1 MSLPAPE
8 QATIGLIGM
17 GEMGKM
23 YAERLSRGGKCKRIL
38 VCDLPD
44 KYDQLVEYCKG
55 KDRVEAMRDGHHVSR
70 QSDFIIYSV
79 EAAFLDK
86 VVAQYGPSTKVGA
99 IVSGQTSVKAPERA
113 AFEKYLPHDVHIVS
127 IHSLHGP
134 TVPTD
139 GQALIVIQHR
149 AENEHVQFVKSVL
162 APLNSR
168 YVDLSYDEHDEVTAN
183 TQAVTHAAFLSM
195 GTAWR
200 CTGQF
205 PWELGRYIGGIEVVK
220 INITLRIYAAKWH
233 VYAGLA
239 ILNPTAQKQIHQF
252 AQSASDLFKLMIQ
265 DDEAELRRRVLAAR
279 DFVFGPVGSSAEG
292 SAGGEG
298 QAAGDVV
305 QPAPILLSDTALDRF
320 AIGSPPADAAQAPP
334 PNSHLA
340 LLAMVD
346 CWHVL
351 GIRPFVHLALAATP
365 VFRFWIGVAEYLFR
379 DPDRLE
385 AAIRAGGGS
394 LGNGADF
401 AADDCEFVIAARGWS
416 DAVRYGSFE
425 AYKKRFDETRKF
437 FEPRFEESRIANRD
451 MFAFLAEEPVRTG
464 ELTSMA
470 PVKESLQQDKVE
482 RTEP

>member
-1 MSLPAPE
+1 MAPTLPAP
-8 QATIGLIGM
+8 QDAVVGIIGM
-17 GEMGKM
+17 GEMGRM
-23 YAERLSRGGKCKRIL
+23 YAERLSRAGQCARIN

-44 KYDQLVEYCKG
+44 RFDSLVEYCKG
-55 KDRVEAMRDGHHVSR
+55 KDKLVPKRDGHLVAR
-70 QSDFIIYSV
+70 ESDFIIYSV
-79 EAAFLDK
+79 EAAYLDK

-99 IVSGQTSVKAPERA
+99 IVSGQTSVKAPERK
-113 AFEKYLPHDVHIVS
+113 AFEQHLPADTAIVS

-149 AENEHVQFVKSVL
+149 AEKEHVEFVKAVL

-239 ILNPTAQKQIHQF
+239 ILNPMAQKQIHQY

-265 DDEAELRRRVLAAR
+265 SREDELRTRVLAAR
-279 DFVFGPVGSSAEG
+279 DFVFGPPSGA
-292 SAGGEG
+292 
-298 QAAGDVV
+298 
-305 QPAPILLSDTALDRF
+305 APILLSDSALDRF
-320 AIGSPPADAAQAPP
+320 AIGEPPSAEQAAALP

-346 CWHVL
+346 CWHAL
-351 GIRPFVHLALAATP
+351 QIRPFVHLSLAATP

-379 DPDRLE
+379 DEARLE
-385 AAIRAGGGS
+385 AAIKAAGGVG
-394 LGNGADF
+394 GNKGVAF
-401 AADDCEFVIAARGWS
+401 SGDDAEFVIAARGWS
-416 DAVRYGSFE
+416 DTVRYGSFD
-425 AYKKRFDETRKF
+425 AYKQRFDETRAF

-451 MFAFLAEEPVRTG
+451 MFAFLAEEPIRT
-464 ELTSMA
+464 S
-470 PVKESLQQDKVE
+470 KVDT
-482 RTEP
+482 TEP

>member
-1 MSLPAPE
+1 MSLPVPE
-8 QATIGLIGM
+8 EATIGLIGM
-17 GEMGKM
+17 GEMGKL

-38 VCDLPD
+38 VCDLPE

-55 KDRVEAMRDGHHVSR
+55 KERVIPMRDGHLVSR
-70 QSDFIIYSV
+70 SSDFIIYSV

-86 VVAQYGPSTKVGA
+86 VVAQYGPSSKVGA

-113 AFEKYLPHDVHIVS
+113 AFEKYLPEDTHIVS

-149 AENEHVQFVKSVL
+149 ATDEHVKFVKELL

-239 ILNPTAQKQIHQF
+239 ILNPTAQTQIHQF
-252 AQSASDLFKLMIQ
+252 AQSASDLFKLMIEGKE
-265 DDEAELRRRVLAAR
+265 DELRQRVFAAR
-279 DFVFGPVGSSAEG
+279 DFVFGQPDASTSSA
-292 SAGGEG
+292 
-298 QAAGDVV
+298 AASSS
-305 QPAPILLSDTALDRF
+305 PSSTTAAAAARPTPILLSDTALDRF
-320 AIGSPPADAAQAPP
+320 AIGTPPTSTDVAAQS

-346 CWHVL
+346 CWHL
-351 GIRPFVHLALAATP
+351 LRIRPFVHLSLAATP

-379 DPDRLE
+379 DESRLE
-385 AAIRAGGGS
+385 AAVIAGAGRKGGPSRA
-394 LGNGADF
+394 F
-401 AADDCEFVIAARGWS
+401 AADDAEFVVAARGWS
-416 DAVRYGSFE
+416 DTVRYGSFE
-425 AYKKRFDETRKF
+425 AYKKRFDETRVF

-451 MFAFLAEEPVRTG
+451 MFAFLAAEPV
-464 ELTSMA
+464 MA
-470 PVKESLQQDKVE
+470 
-482 RTEP
+482 

>member
-1 MSLPAPE
+1 MTLPALKD
-8 QATIGLIGM
+8 AVIGLIGM

-23 YAERLSRGGKCKRIL
+23 YAERLSKSARCNRIN
-38 VCDLPD
+38 VCDLPE
-44 KYDQLVEYCKG
+44 KYDSLVEYCHG
-55 KDRVEAMRDGHHVSR
+55 KDRLVPMRDGHHVSR
-70 QSDFIIYSV
+70 ESDFVIYSV

-113 AFEKYLPHDVHIVS
+113 AFERYLPKDVHIVS

-134 TVPTD
+134 TVPPD
-139 GQALIVIQHR
+139 GQALIIIKHR
-149 AENEHVQFVKSVL
+149 AEQAHVDFVEALL
-162 APLNSR
+162 APLKSR
-168 YVDLSYDEHDEVTAN
+168 YVHLSYDEHDDVTAN

-220 INITLRIYAAKWH
+220 INIALRIYAAKWH

-252 AQSASDLFKLMIQ
+252 SESATDLFKLMIGGQ
-265 DDEAELRRRVLAAR
+265 RAELRQRVLAAR
-279 DFVFGPVGSSAEG
+279 DFVFGAGSDEG
-292 SAGGEG
+292 
-298 QAAGDVV
+298 AA
-305 QPAPILLSDTALDRF
+305 APILLSDSALDRF
-320 AIGSPPADAAQAPP
+320 AIGHPPTPSTAAAAPP

-346 CWHVL
+346 SWHRL
-351 GIRPFVHLALAATP
+351 GIRPFVHLQLAATP

-379 DPDRLE
+379 DEARLD
-385 AAIRAGGGS
+385 AAVDAATGGQGGAGVAFS
-394 LGNGADF
+394 
-401 AADDCEFVIAARGWS
+401 ADDAEFVIAARGWS
-416 DAVRYGSFE
+416 DTVRYGSFD
-425 AYKKRFDETRKF
+425 AYRKRFEETRVF

-451 MFAFLAEEPVRTG
+451 MFAFLAEEPIKPPPG
-464 ELTSMA
+464 
-470 PVKESLQQDKVE
+470 Q
-482 RTEP
+482 

>member
-1 MSLPAPE
+1 MPTLPRAE
-8 QATIGLIGM
+8 DAVIGLIGM

-23 YAERLSRGGKCKRIL
+23 YAERLSKAGKCKRIL
-38 VCDLPD
+38 VCDLPE
-44 KYDQLVEYCKG
+44 KYDSLVEYCKG
-55 KDRVEAMRDGHHVSR
+55 KDKLEAMRDGHHVSR

-79 EAAFLDK
+79 EAVALDK
-86 VVAQYGPSTKVGA
+86 VVQRYGPSTKLGA

-113 AFEKYLPHDVHIVS
+113 AFEAHLPSDVHIVS

-134 TVPTD
+134 TVPSD
-139 GQALIVIQHR
+139 GQALIVIKHR
-149 AENEHVQFVKSVL
+149 AEDEHVKFVKDLL

-168 YVDLSYDEHDEVTAN
+168 YVDLTYDEHDEVTAN

-252 AQSASDLFKLMIQ
+252 AESATDLFKLMIKG
-265 DDEAELRRRVLAAR
+265 DEDALRKRVLAAR
-279 DFVFGPVGSSAEG
+279 DFVFGPPGDSPVAEG
-292 SAGGEG
+292 TT
-298 QAAGDVV
+298 
-305 QPAPILLSDTALDRF
+305 PPILLSDTTLDRF
-320 AIGSPPADAAQAPP
+320 AIGTPPSPSELAAQP

-346 CWHVL
+346 CWHL
-351 GIRPFVHLALAATP
+351 LRIRPYVHLALAATP

-379 DPDRLE
+379 DEERLE
-385 AAIRAGGGS
+385 AAIKAAGAAGGAGVAFS
-394 LGNGADF
+394 G
-401 AADDCEFVIAARGWS
+401 DDAEFVIAARGWS
-416 DAVRYGSFE
+416 DTVRYGSFE
-425 AYKKRFDETRKF
+425 AYRQRFDETRAF
-437 FEPRFEESRIANRD
+437 FEPRFEDSRQANRD
-451 MFAFLAEEPVRTG
+451 MFAFLAEEPVEAGKKAIQEG
-464 ELTSMA
+464 EVPA
-470 PVKESLQQDKVE
+470 E
-482 RTEP
+482 REEVAEGK

>member
-1 MSLPAPE
+1 MPALPAPE
-8 QATIGLIGM
+8 DATIGLIGM

-23 YAERLSRGGKCKRIL
+23 YAERLSKGGRCKKIN
-38 VCDLPD
+38 VCDLPE

-55 KDRVEAMRDGHHVSR
+55 KDRVVPMRDGHYVSR
-70 QSDFIIYSV
+70 ESDFIIYSV

-113 AFEKYLPHDVHIVS
+113 AFEKYLPEDVNIVS

-134 TVPTD
+134 TVPPD
-139 GQALIVIQHR
+139 GQALIIIQHR
-149 AENEHVQFVKSVL
+149 ASDEQVQLVEELL
-162 APLNSR
+162 APLKSR
-168 YVDLSYDEHDEVTAN
+168 YVRLSYDEHDEVTAN

-252 AQSASDLFKLMIQ
+252 AESASDLFKLMIQ
-265 DDEAELRRRVLAAR
+265 GKEDELRRRVLAAR
-279 DFVFGPVGSSAEG
+279 DFVFGSSEG
-292 SAGGEG
+292 D
-298 QAAGDVV
+298 GDHA
-305 QPAPILLSDTALDRF
+305 QPTPILLSDTALDRF
-320 AIGSPPADAAQAPP
+320 SIGSPSSSDTPPP

-346 CWHVL
+346 CWHL
-351 GIRPFVHLALAATP
+351 LRIRPFVHLSLAATP

-379 DPDRLE
+379 DEARLE
-385 AAIRAGGGS
+385 AAIQAAGAAN
-394 LGNGADF
+394 LGPGVAF
-401 AADDCEFVIAARGWS
+401 SADDAEFVIAARGWS
-416 DAVRYGSFE
+416 DTVRYGSFE
-425 AYKKRFDETRKF
+425 AYRMRFEETRRF

-451 MFAFLAEEPVRTG
+451 MFAFLAEEPVRPGTA
-464 ELTSMA
+464 TATATPA
-470 PVKESLQQDKVE
+470 PSAPASPKL
-482 RTEP
+482 RAT

>member
-1 MSLPAPE
+1 MPALPPVSEAV
-8 QATIGLIGM
+8 IGLIGM

-23 YAERLSRGGKCKRIL
+23 YAERLSKGGQCKKIN
-38 VCDLPD
+38 VCDLPER
-44 KYDQLVEYCKG
+44 YDQLVEYCKG
-55 KDRVEAMRDGHHVSR
+55 KDKLVPLRDGHLVSR
-70 QSDFIIYSV
+70 ESDFIIYSV
-79 EAAFLDK
+79 EAAYVDK

-113 AFEKYLPHDVHIVS
+113 AFEKHLPADVHIVS

-139 GQALIVIQHR
+139 GQALIIIQHR
-149 AENEHVQFVKSVL
+149 ADNEHVRFVKEVL

-239 ILNPTAQKQIHQF
+239 ILNPTAQKQIHQY
-252 AQSASDLFKLMIQ
+252 AQSASDLFKLMVQ
-265 DDEAELRRRVLAAR
+265 NNEVELRRRVLAAR
-279 DFVFGPVGSSAEG
+279 DFVFGSTDGSSPDA
-292 SAGGEG
+292 
-298 QAAGDVV
+298 
-305 QPAPILLSDTALDRF
+305 QPAPILLSDSVLDRF
-320 AIGSPPADAAQAPP
+320 AIGDPSPNQPAPP

-346 CWHVL
+346 CWHQL
-351 GIRPFVHLALAATP
+351 RIRPFVHLALAATP

-379 DPDRLE
+379 DEERLE
-385 AAIRAGGGS
+385 AAIKAAGRLGGHGIAFS
-394 LGNGADF
+394 S
-401 AADDCEFVIAARGWS
+401 DDAEFVIAARGWS
-416 DAVRYGSFE
+416 DTVRYGSFE
-425 AYKKRFDETRKF
+425 AYKQRFDETRMF

-464 ELTSMA
+464 KM
-470 PVKESLQQDKVE
+470 DK
-482 RTEP
+482 TEP

>member
-1 MSLPAPE
+1 MSLPPAE
-8 QATIGLIGM
+8 NATIGLIGM

-23 YAERLSRGGKCKRIL
+23 YAERLSRGGSCKMIL
-38 VCDLPD
+38 VCDLPE
-44 KYDQLVEYCKG
+44 KYDQLVEYAKG
-55 KDRVEAMRDGHHVSR
+55 KDKVVAMRDGHHVSR
-70 QSDFIIYSV
+70 EADFIIYSV
-79 EAAFLDK
+79 EAAYLDK

-113 AFEKYLPHDVHIVS
+113 AFEKYLPQDVHIVS

-134 TVPTD
+134 TVPSD

-149 AENEHVQFVKSVL
+149 ASDEHVKFVKDVL
-162 APLNSR
+162 APLKSR
-168 YVDLSYDEHDEVTAN
+168 YVDLTYDEHDEVTAN

-239 ILNPTAQKQIHQF
+239 ILNPTAQTQIHQF

-265 DDEAELRRRVLAAR
+265 GKEDELRRRVYAAR
-279 DFVFGPVGSSAEG
+279 DFVFGQQDGDAASKPV
-292 SAGGEG
+292 
-298 QAAGDVV
+298 
-305 QPAPILLSDTALDRF
+305 LLSDSALDRF
-320 AIGSPPADAAQAPP
+320 AIGTPPSSGSPPPP

-346 CWHVL
+346 CWHQL
-351 GIRPFVHLALAATP
+351 RIRPFVHLALAATP

-379 DPDRLE
+379 DADRLE
-385 AAIRAGGGS
+385 AAIKAAGQAGGGPGLAFS
-394 LGNGADF
+394 G
-401 AADDCEFVIAARGWS
+401 DDCEFVIAARGWS

-425 AYKKRFDETRKF
+425 AYKRRFDETRAF

-451 MFAFLAEEPVRTG
+451 MFAFLAEEPVRTSSASASSAAPASAAGGAETPTG
-464 ELTSMA
+464 EA
-470 PVKESLQQDKVE
+470 VE
-482 RTEP
+482 AVGGRA

>member
-1 MSLPAPE
+1 MSSSSSSTAARLPAPE
-8 QATIGLIGM
+8 DATIGLIGM

-23 YAERLSRGGKCKRIL
+23 YAERLSKGGRCAKIN
-38 VCDLPD
+38 VCDLPERFE
-44 KYDQLVEYCKG
+44 QLQEYCKG
-55 KDRVEAMRDGHHVSR
+55 KSKLVPLRDGHLVSR
-70 QSDFIIYSV
+70 ESDFIIYSV
-79 EAAFLDK
+79 EAAYLDK
-86 VVAQYGPSTKVGA
+86 VVAQYGPSTKVNA
-99 IVSGQTSVKAPERA
+99 VVSGQTSVKAPERA
-113 AFEKYLPHDVHIVS
+113 AFEQHLPSDVNIVS

-134 TVPTD
+134 TVPSD

-149 AENEHVQFVKSVL
+149 ATDEHVRWVKDLL

-200 CTGQF
+200 CMGQF
-205 PWELGRYIGGIEVVK
+205 PWECGRYIGGIEVVK

-265 DDEAELRRRVLAAR
+265 SREDALRERVYAAR
-279 DFVFGPVGSSAEG
+279 DFVFGR
-292 SAGGEG
+292 
-298 QAAGDVV
+298 AAGE
-305 QPAPILLSDTALDRF
+305 PSAAAESSTPILLSDSALDRF
-320 AIGSPPADAAQAPP
+320 AIGDPSPTQPAPP

-346 CWHVL
+346 SWHQL

-379 DPDRLE
+379 DEERLE
-385 AAIRAGGGS
+385 AAIKAGGSAGS
-394 LGNGADF
+394 TGVAFSG
-401 AADDCEFVIAARGWS
+401 DDAEFVIAARGWS
-416 DAVRYGSFE
+416 DTVRYGSFD
-425 AYKKRFDETRKF
+425 AYKQRFDETRAF
-437 FEPRFEESRIANRD
+437 FEPRFEESRVANRD
-451 MFAFLAEEPVRTG
+451 MFAFLASEPIRTG
-464 ELTSMA
+464 ASG
-470 PVKESLQQDKVE
+470 SS
-482 RTEP
+482 

>member
-1 MSLPAPE
+1 MASQLPPPGEAV
-8 QATIGLIGM
+8 IGLIGM
-17 GEMGKM
+17 GEMGRM
-23 YAERLSRGGKCKRIL
+23 YAERLSRAGQCKRIN

-44 KYDQLVEYCKG
+44 KYDSLVEYCKG
-55 KDRVEAMRDGHHVSR
+55 KDKLVPLRDGHLVSR
-70 QSDFIIYSV
+70 ESDFIIYSV
-79 EAAFLDK
+79 EAAFLDQ
-86 VVAQYGPSTKVGA
+86 VVKQYGPSTKFGA

-113 AFEKYLPHDVHIVS
+113 AFERFLPPDTHIVS

-149 AENEHVQFVKSVL
+149 ATDAHVEWVKQVL
-162 APLNSR
+162 APLKSR

-220 INITLRIYAAKWH
+220 TNITLRIYAAKWH

-239 ILNPTAQKQIHQF
+239 ILNPRAQEQIHQF
-252 AQSASDLFKLMIQ
+252 AESATDLFKLMIQ
-265 DDEAELRRRVLAAR
+265 SREAELRARVHAAR
-279 DFVFGPVGSSAEG
+279 DFVFGGA
-292 SAGGEG
+292 SAG
-298 QAAGDVV
+298 A
-305 QPAPILLSDTALDRF
+305 APILLSDSALDRF
-320 AIGSPPADAAQAPP
+320 AIGTPAGASASSAP

-346 CWHVL
+346 CWHRL

-379 DPDRLE
+379 DAARLE
-385 AAIRAGGGS
+385 AAICAAGAVGGAGVAFS
-394 LGNGADF
+394 G
-401 AADDCEFVIAARGWS
+401 DDAEFVIAARGWS
-416 DAVRYGSFE
+416 DTVRYGSFE
-425 AYKKRFDETRKF
+425 AYKQRFDETRKF

-451 MFAFLAEEPVRTG
+451 MFAFLAEEPIRTSKM
-464 ELTSMA
+464 ERSEA
-470 PVKESLQQDKVE
+470 P
-482 RTEP
+482 

>member
-1 MSLPAPE
+1 MVRPAPE
-8 QATIGLIGM
+8 EATVGLIGM

-23 YAERLSRGGKCKRIL
+23 YAERLNRGGKCKRIL
-38 VCDLPD
+38 VCDLPE
-44 KYDQLVEYCKG
+44 KYEQLVEYCKG
-55 KDRVEAMRDGHHVSR
+55 KDRVVPMRDGHLVSR
-70 QSDFIIYSV
+70 SSDFIIYSV
-79 EAAFLDK
+79 EAAYLDK
-86 VVAQYGPSTKVGA
+86 VVAQYGPSSKVGA

-113 AFEKYLPHDVHIVS
+113 AFEKYLPEDAHIVS

-149 AENEHVQFVKSVL
+149 ASDEHVKFVKELL

-220 INITLRIYAAKWH
+220 TNITLRIYAAKWH

-239 ILNPTAQKQIHQF
+239 ILNPTAQTQIHQF

-265 DDEAELRRRVLAAR
+265 GKEDELRTRVMAAR
-279 DFVFGPVGSSAEG
+279 DFVFGQQDA
-292 SAGGEG
+292 SAGN
-298 QAAGDVV
+298 A
-305 QPAPILLSDTALDRF
+305 QPAPILLSDSALDRF
-320 AIGSPPADAAQAPP
+320 SIGIPPSSTDAAAQP

-346 CWHVL
+346 CWHAL
-351 GIRPFVHLALAATP
+351 RIRPFVHLSLAATP

-379 DPDRLE
+379 DMGRLE
-385 AAIRAGGGS
+385 EAIIAGARQSGGPSRA
-394 LGNGADF
+394 F
-401 AADDCEFVIAARGWS
+401 AADDAEFVIAARGWS
-416 DAVRYGSFE
+416 DTVRYGSFE
-425 AYKKRFDETRKF
+425 AYKKRFDETRGF

-451 MFAFLAEEPVRTG
+451 MFAFLAEEPVRAPTLPAAQVQG
-464 ELTSMA
+464 EG
-470 PVKESLQQDKVE
+470 VVQE
-482 RTEP
+482 REEKGEVVGGRA